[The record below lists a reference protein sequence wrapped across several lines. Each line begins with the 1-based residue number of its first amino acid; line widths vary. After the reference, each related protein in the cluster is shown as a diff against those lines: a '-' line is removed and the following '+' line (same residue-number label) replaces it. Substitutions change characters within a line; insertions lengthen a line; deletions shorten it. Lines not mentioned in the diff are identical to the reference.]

1 MKTADL
7 VKTPTG
13 FRVSVTRQVNRPLRE
28 TKYAPG
34 ETRVKGLCNHNNIM
48 VKDKKKVIGPD
59 GKECVDGLKTG
70 YIDAGGSSIAITGT
84 RNGKRVIAV
93 VLGSDSQ
100 LDAKGRVVKGG
111 SEIRDEHARRLI
123 VDALDAQGW

>member
-1 MKTADL
+1 M
-7 VKTPTG
+7 
-13 FRVSVTRQVNRPLRE
+13 
-28 TKYAPG
+28 
-34 ETRVKGLCNHNNIM
+34 
-48 VKDKKKVIGPD
+48 
-59 GKECVDGLKTG
+59 
-70 YIDAGGSSIAITGT
+70 TGT